1 RGKKKK
7 DNNNATYCQRYRQKI
22 QLKRLQSKPFDKNYR
37 KYTAARQALYQA
49 KKKQQQEQQPIQST
63 STITVSRSDLR
74 KGEGIQRRRQN
85 TKKFKLEI
93 NKLQNSNKQLQME
106 NKKLKEQLICLT
118 SSSSSSTTTT
128 TLSSSSKQSNADST
142 TTISPSTLFFQNLSP
157 NAKRHAKARM
167 VAQNSDL
174 PRGSNSSIRNKF
186 GINLSHQ
193 NVSSTRTTTVSRE
206 LADAVEQFLNNDEI
220 TRLTPDKNKIIDGK
234 Q

>member
-1 RGKKKK
+1 MRGKKKK
-7 DNNNATYCQRYRQKI
+7 ENNNATYCQRYRQKI
-22 QLKRLQSKPFDKNYR
+22 QLKRLQSKRFDKNYR
-37 KYTAARQALYQA
+37 KYTAARQALYRT
-49 KKKQQQEQQPIQST
+49 KKKQQQEQQAIQPT
-63 STITVSRSDLR
+63 STITVSKSDLR

-118 SSSSSSTTTT
+118 SSSSSSSSSTTTT

-186 GINLSHQ
+186 GIN
-193 NVSSTRTTTVSRE
+193 VSCGLLYPSS
-206 LADAVEQFLNNDEI
+206 
-220 TRLTPDKNKIIDGK
+220 II
-234 Q
+234 

>member
-1 RGKKKK
+1 MTESSAFFPFTTMQNAYMRGKKKK

-37 KYTAARQALYQA
+37 KYTAARQALYRA

-106 NKKLKEQLICLT
+106 NKKLKEQLICLISSS

-128 TLSSSSKQSNADST
+128 TALSSSSKQSNADST
-142 TTISPSTLFFQNLSP
+142 TITSPSTLLFQNLSP

-167 VAQNSDL
+167 VAQN
-174 PRGSNSSIRNKF
+174 P
-186 GINLSHQ
+186 
-193 NVSSTRTTTVSRE
+193 
-206 LADAVEQFLNNDEI
+206 
-220 TRLTPDKNKIIDGK
+220 
-234 Q
+234 